1 MREYSRNET
10 YALAEKFALV
20 LKGKYLPL
28 LCEIL
33 EGSQRWKAF
42 SIDRTAGGSR
52 LKIQTLP
59 PDFFPCLV
67 LPTYVP
73 IVKVIDGKTYS
84 TSREYQSFKNVA
96 SVIDMLRKQ
105 PIEKMPLFM
114 AAGNTSQEDGAQSA
128 KHLHLRA
135 LLARFV
141 LEGGD
146 LSSLLP
152 VRKEE

>member
-1 MREYSRNET
+1 MREYSHNDLHE
-10 YALAEKFALV
+10 LAEKFALV

-33 EGSQRWKAF
+33 EGSQRWKAYG
-42 SIDRTAGGSR
+42 IDRTKAESR
-52 LKIQTLP
+52 LQIGHLP
-59 PDFFPCLV
+59 QDFFPCLV

-73 IVKVIDGKTYS
+73 IVRVIDGKTYR
-84 TSREYQSFKNVA
+84 TNQEYQSFKNVA
-96 SVIDMLRKQ
+96 AVIDMLCKQ

-152 VRKEE
+152 AHKEE